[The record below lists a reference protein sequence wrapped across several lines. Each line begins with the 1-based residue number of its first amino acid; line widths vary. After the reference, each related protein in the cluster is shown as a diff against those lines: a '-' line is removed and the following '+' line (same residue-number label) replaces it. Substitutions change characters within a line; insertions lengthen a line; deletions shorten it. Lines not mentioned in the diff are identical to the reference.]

1 MALYGVCKCY
11 RYVDWRKDTIS
22 HKYNFERK
30 EDNPMREV
38 TNLNNKRVCDV
49 STDLR
54 VIKIRRKDCITR
66 ITANP
71 DGTLNIAHERIKA
84 AV

>member
-1 MALYGVCKCY
+1 
-11 RYVDWRKDTIS
+11 
-22 HKYNFERK
+22 
-30 EDNPMREV
+30 MREV